1 MKIIDSMATT
11 GSSFTN
17 SYHTQLV
24 WHLVKRDFI
33 VQYKRS
39 VLGVLW
45 SLLLPLGQ
53 LLVLIFVFNE
63 IIPLKIDSYP
73 LFLFSALLPWSW
85 FSDCISSSGIVF
97 INNRDLVLK
106 PNFDPSILIIV
117 NTLSKF
123 LLFLIPLPLLF
134 ILMLYFDKKFTSS
147 LLMLPL
153 LMLIQCILTFGLS
166 FFIATLNSFFR
177 DVQHIVNVGITML
190 FFLTPIFYDYQ
201 IISEKYHFLYSLN
214 PMATLIQSY
223 RLILYYG
230 SSPNILSILYVF
242 IASMVV
248 FAVGYVTYKRNL
260 HSLVDIL

>member
-1 MKIIDSMATT
+1 MKIINIIRTT
-11 GSSFTN
+11 GFSSTN
-17 SYHTQLV
+17 SYHTQLI

-53 LLVLIFVFNE
+53 LIVLIFVFNK
-63 IIPLKIDSYP
+63 IIPLNIDSYP
-73 LFLFSALLPWSW
+73 IFLFSALLPWSW
-85 FSDCISSSGIVF
+85 FSDCIVSSGIVF
-97 INNRDLVLK
+97 LNNRDLVLK

-123 LLFLIPLPLLF
+123 LLFLIALPLLF
-134 ILMLYFDKKFTSS
+134 ILMLYSGKTFTTS
-147 LLMLPL
+147 LLILPL
-153 LMLIQCILTFGLS
+153 LILIQSILTFGLS

-177 DVQHIVNVGITML
+177 DVQHIVSVAITML

-201 IISEKYHFLYSLN
+201 VISEKYRFLYSLN

-223 RLILYYG
+223 RLIFYYG
-230 SSPNILSILYVF
+230 NFPNILSMLYVC
-242 IASMVV
+242 IASILILV
-248 FAVGYVTYKRNL
+248 VGYVTYRKNL
-260 HSLVDIL
+260 HSLVDVI

>member
-1 MKIIDSMATT
+1 MTT
-11 GSSFTN
+11 AGFSFTN
-17 SYHTQLV
+17 SYHAQLV

-53 LLVLIFVFNE
+53 LIVLIFVFNK
-63 IIPLKIDSYP
+63 IIPLKIESYP
-73 LFLFSALLPWSW
+73 IFLFSALLPWTW
-85 FSDCISSSGIVF
+85 FSDCIMSSGTVF

-123 LLFLIPLPLLF
+123 LLFLIALPLLF
-134 ILMLYFDKKFTSS
+134 ILMLYFGKKFTTS
-147 LLMLPL
+147 LLILPL
-153 LMLIQCILTFGLS
+153 FMLIQCILTFGLS

-201 IISEKYHFLYSLN
+201 IISKKYHFLYSLN
-214 PMATLIQSY
+214 PMATLIQNY
-223 RLILYYG
+223 RLIFYYG
-230 SSPNILSILYVF
+230 YSPSILSILYVF
-242 IASMVV
+242 ITSLLVLV
-248 FAVGYVTYKRNL
+248 IGYVTYRKNL
-260 HSLVDIL
+260 HSLIDIL